1 MSDKV
6 IDATTEQVRG
16 TNAHISLANGLQ
28 RLEANKRARFVTL
41 FEHGSLQIELY
52 APRDHD
58 AQTPHTRDEIYIVA
72 QGSGV
77 FFDGEERRAF
87 QRGDCLFVP
96 AGNAHRFEDFTND
109 FAVWVMFY
117 GPEGGEA
124 AAPHHFILNKS
135 WPSAL
140 GNFTPSSPA
149 NVGAM
154 SRISIRSKT
163 LPLGTPAPAM
173 KKDESI
179 SRNSRR

>member
-58 AQTPHTRDEIYIVA
+58 PQTPHTRDEIYIVA

-124 AAPHHFILNKS
+124 AAPPSLHF
-135 WPSAL
+135 
-140 GNFTPSSPA
+140 
-149 NVGAM
+149 
-154 SRISIRSKT
+154 
-163 LPLGTPAPAM
+163 
-173 KKDESI
+173 E
-179 SRNSRR
+179 